1 MLWVEKLK
9 KNVREILAEHPVSI
23 CLFLLGSIGLG
34 VYQDIAD
41 NDFVTFFYQ
50 FMFSLSPCFVL
61 LESGFDRIREKKILK
76 MISAAFA
83 LICAVLC
90 FAWTYMYAFKH
101 SEAVLQGGE
110 LYSVYTYLTRVFIVY
125 ICFSALGSVNL
136 MYRKSELSFETY
148 CIRGFLG
155 VMKAGFLYGVVAA
168 GTFTILMVY
177 DVLIH
182 EVDIMTLAQMIVVG
196 VVGFPGLLIGL
207 SRVSG
212 EITKF
217 SRIVFGYVLPAILA
231 VACIIVYIY
240 IIKIIVIRS
249 FPSNEAF
256 SIMTSIFA
264 TGLFIWTAA
273 QGCTEEPV
281 VRYLKLFPF
290 VFAPFIVV
298 QIICLS
304 MRIGQYGVTG
314 SRYLGILLIIFEIV
328 YVGIYALQMKRGT
341 GIQGCLFPMLLA
353 VALVYYLIPGINV
366 YASVTRSQK
375 AIVDK
380 YLSEV
385 SAGGSSAISL
395 ARARSAMRAIRDE
408 GSLEGMSFAK
418 GLKSRYSQELIAKID
433 GSDTTDYDH
442 DEFGNTYTYI
452 SAYNSEPLVDVKDY
466 SYMKTVAVNMDSGD
480 IDPKNIPVYEN
491 YNINKTLAYVDLSEV
506 LSALKELDIKGAG
519 EDEKQAVIDSSII
532 LDANSALYIYSL
544 DFKSS
549 EDGTLTSI
557 SFSGYYLYRYK

>member
-1 MLWVEKLK
+1 MLWVDKLK

-61 LESGFDRIREKKILK
+61 LESGFDRIREKKFFRI
-76 MISAAFA
+76 ISAAVA
-83 LICAVLC
+83 LISAVLS

-101 SEAVLQGGE
+101 SEAVLQGGK

-125 ICFSALGSVNL
+125 VCFSALGSVWF

-155 VMKAGFLYGVVAA
+155 VMKAGFLYGVVAG

-182 EVDIMTLAQMIVVG
+182 EVNSMFLAQMIVVG

-212 EITKF
+212 QITKF
-217 SRIVFGYVLPAILA
+217 SRIVYGYVLPAILA
-231 VACIIVYIY
+231 LACIIVYIY

-264 TGLFIWTAA
+264 PGLFIWTAA
-273 QGCTEEPV
+273 QGCTEDPLA
-281 VRYLKLFPF
+281 RYLKLFPF

-304 MRIGQYGVTG
+304 LRIGQYGVTG
-314 SRYLGILLIIFEIV
+314 SRYLGILLIIFEII
-328 YVGIYALQMKRGT
+328 YVGIYALQMKRGR

-408 GSLEGMSFAK
+408 GSLEGISCAK
-418 GLKSRYSQELIAKID
+418 GLAGRYSQELIAKVD
-433 GSDTTDYDH
+433 GSDTTDYDY
-442 DEFGNTYTYI
+442 DEFRNTYI

-466 SYMKTVAVNMDSGD
+466 SYMKTVAVNIDTGD

-491 YNINKTLAYVDLSEV
+491 YNINKTLDYVDLSEV
-506 LSALKELDIKGAG
+506 LSELKELDIKGAG
-519 EDEKQAVIDSSII
+519 EDEKQAVIDNSII
-532 LDANSALYIYSL
+532 LDNNSALYIYSL
-544 DFKSS
+544 DFSSS